1 MEREIICSNPLETEI
16 NWLNST
22 KYMVKIMAFNRRGQ
36 PTKKFSLLP
45 GEEIIIPPKGYIEL
59 LRN

>member
-1 MEREIICSNPLETEI
+1 MKKETICSNPLETEI

-22 KYMVKIMAFNRRGQ
+22 KYIVKVIAFNRIGQ

-45 GEEIIIPPKGYIEL
+45 GQEIIIPAKGHIEL